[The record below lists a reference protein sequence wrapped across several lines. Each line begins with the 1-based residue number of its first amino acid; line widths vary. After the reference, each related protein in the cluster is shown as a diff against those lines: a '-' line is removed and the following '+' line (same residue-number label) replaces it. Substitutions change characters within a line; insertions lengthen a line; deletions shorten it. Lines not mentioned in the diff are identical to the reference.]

1 MHKIGCFL
9 ISLWDIT
16 LTLTRPLHFMSKI
29 GVNLGLA
36 VGIALWFSHVN
47 NLWKLLLN
55 LAICTR
61 LDLAMMPRGEALLFD
76 LRQSTTINN

>member
-16 LTLTRPLHFMSKI
+16 LTLTRPLHFTSKI

-36 VGIALWFSHVN
+36 VGIALWFSHSGSFFAKSRHITVRN
-47 NLWKLLLN
+47 ILILK
-55 LAICTR
+55 IYYIY
-61 LDLAMMPRGEALLFD
+61 LFIG
-76 LRQSTTINN
+76 LIYLFIYLFI